1 MATLTQAMMAII
13 FTCAVTLML
22 AGLFYTMSGDSTKY
36 DISPYFG
43 AYSTDNSTLAMS
55 VADPYAD
62 YSVNTSSSAVPILS
76 MAFVSNGIQNALL
89 NFQSSFQQNTGNVV
103 TDTLSK
109 LSAGFGLMVF
119 LTVGIA
125 IATLVTLFQSVNLIS
140 ALLNIFSSLPPPF
153 NVISGAVVGGSIGLG
168 AVLIVAVTLNLAM
181 KIYRSVKT
189 GDNI

>member
-43 AYSTDNSTLAMS
+43 AYSTDNSS
-55 VADPYAD
+55 VAIETSDEHAS
-62 YSVNTSSSAVPILS
+62 YSVNNSSPAVPIIS
-76 MAFVSNGIQNALL
+76 MAFVSQSIQDAIV
-89 NFQSSFQQNTGNVV
+89 NFQASFQQNTGNVV

-125 IATLVTLFQSVNLIS
+125 IATLVTLFQSVNLVS

-153 NVISGAVVGGSIGLG
+153 NVISGAVIGGSIGFG
-168 AVLIVAVTLNLAM
+168 AVLLVAVTLNLAM